1 MLNKRKPCCRL
12 GFTLLELLVVIAI
25 IGLLLSI
32 LVPSMSA
39 ARERARRIT
48 CLNNLRCIWFGVYSY
63 SMANDDRVPF
73 IEDVNASDPAAD
85 PFSPIYPTA
94 VGTVLGTYVQ
104 ERGWHCPS
112 AVEGY
117 PPAAGGGGWKLNY
130 TFHYA
135 GALGQGIPYDDHPDA
150 NTGGP
155 TDPAI
160 SNYAQFDGRP
170 IKLLDGRRYIGSPS
184 SVANYSSK
192 NGRWWHGRWA
202 LVRDAFIQ
210 RTQPLFFSPQYPH
223 RGRPQPRVDLGNYRT
238 TFEQQTNFGSAN
250 TGYNGLF
257 ADGENTEVLFTR
269 EPQQH
274 PSGY

>member
-1 MLNKRKPCCRL
+1 MLKSCKPCLRF
-12 GFTLLELLVVIAI
+12 GFTLLELLVVIAV
-25 IGLLLSI
+25 IGLLVSI
-32 LVPSMSA
+32 LLPSMSA
-39 ARERARRIT
+39 ARERARRVT
-48 CLNNLRCIWFGVYSY
+48 CLNNLRGIWFGVYSY
-63 SMANDDRVPF
+63 SMANEDHVPF
-73 IEDVNASDPAAD
+73 IEDVNANDSTAD
-85 PFSPIYPTA
+85 PFSPNYPTA

-117 PPAAGGGGWKLNY
+117 PPAAGGGGWKLTY

-135 GALGQGIPYDDHPDA
+135 GAFGQGIPYDDHPAA

-170 IKLLDGRRYIGSPS
+170 IKLLDGRRYIGSES

-202 LVRDAFIQ
+202 MGAGARRLHSEDPAALLLAAVPSPRTASAPRRPRQLSIDFRAANQLEVGEHGVQRIVRRRGEHGGA
-210 RTQPLFFSPQYPH
+210 LFP
-223 RGRPQPRVDLGNYRT
+223 
-238 TFEQQTNFGSAN
+238 
-250 TGYNGLF
+250 
-257 ADGENTEVLFTR
+257 
-269 EPQQH
+269 
-274 PSGY
+274 